1 MPTITVPDDT
11 YARIARR
18 AEDLGTTVEALVV
31 PAVEQAAL
39 KPEAQGLQPS
49 PPDAVSYVE
58 WKARFDDLL
67 ALVRNRS
74 ERYTYPP
81 GFEVDVSREAM
92 YEGCG
97 E

>member
-11 YARIARR
+11 YERIASR
-18 AEDLGTTVEALVV
+18 AAVLGTTVEALVV
-31 PAVEQAAL
+31 PALEQLVLAPQTNGRPTEVPGQL
-39 KPEAQGLQPS
+39 PY
-49 PPDAVSYVE
+49 DE
-58 WKARFDDLL
+58 WKANFDDLL
-67 ALVRNRS
+67 AQIYSRA

-81 GFEVDVSREAM
+81 GFEVDASREAM